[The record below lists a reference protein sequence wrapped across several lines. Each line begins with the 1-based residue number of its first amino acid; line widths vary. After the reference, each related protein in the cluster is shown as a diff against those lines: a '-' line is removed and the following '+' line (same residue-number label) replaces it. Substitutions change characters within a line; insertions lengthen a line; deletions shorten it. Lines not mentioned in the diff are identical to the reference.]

1 VRNYNDLDGSEQPRC
16 YTCWNREQISFCWH
30 FTDMIMKFTPM
41 STTGIKTH
49 ELVLKRMIRELWY
62 SRSLSSLC
70 LKAFQAFKAVHFAD
84 LSANNT
90 MCGIIHVSM
99 EVVATF
105 TFLTVFNLFWLILSA
120 LPFEQV
126 SLCTADY
133 LVVFTCYHWNGG

>member
-1 VRNYNDLDGSEQPRC
+1 
-16 YTCWNREQISFCWH
+16 
-30 FTDMIMKFTPM
+30 M

-70 LKAFQAFKAVHFAD
+70 LKAFQAFKAVLFAD

-90 MCGIIHVSM
+90 MHGIIHVSM

-105 TFLTVFNLFWLILSA
+105 TFLTVFNAILIN
-120 LPFEQV
+120 PF
-126 SLCTADY
+126 SIAI
-133 LVVFTCYHWNGG
+133 

>member
-1 VRNYNDLDGSEQPRC
+1 
-16 YTCWNREQISFCWH
+16 
-30 FTDMIMKFTPM
+30 MIMTFTLM

-99 EVVATF
+99 EVVTTF
-105 TFLTVFNLFWLILSA
+105 TFLTVFNAILIN
-120 LPFEQV
+120 PF
-126 SLCTADY
+126 SIAI
-133 LVVFTCYHWNGG
+133 